1 MKVQVIRTTI
11 DRKTGKTLSKQ
22 VIEEKEM
29 DENEYFRPLVQVFGD
44 RILKELS
51 GIKNEIC

>member
-11 DRKTGKTLSKQ
+11 DRKTDKTLSKQ

-51 GIKNEIC
+51 GVKNKIC